1 MLGNLVLVPSPEVAE
16 GPLGAGQVRIAV
28 RAAGLN
34 FRDVLNALGMVDDP
48 RAAGPLGSEVAGV
61 VTGVGPGVA
70 GVAAGDRVM
79 GVVPGGFGPVAV
91 ADHRMLAPVPAGWS
105 FAAAASVPVAF
116 ATAWYALAD
125 LAALAGGESVLVHA
139 GTGGVGMA
147 AIQVAR
153 HLGARVFAT
162 AGPAKQ
168 HVLARLGVPAG
179 QAGSSRDTG
188 FAARFAAATGGR
200 GVDVVLNSLAGD
212 LTDAGLG
219 LVAAG
224 GRFVEMGKTDIR
236 PAAWVAGRY
245 PGVAYRAF
253 DLMDAGPDR
262 IGEILAGL
270 AALFASGA
278 LDPLPVT
285 CWDVRQ
291 AGEAFRYMAAAR
303 HVGKIVLTVP
313 RPLDAAGTV
322 VITGAGGLGREVARH
337 LAAVHGARHLLL
349 ASRRGPDAP
358 GTAELAADLGQ
369 HGTQVTAVAC
379 DLTDRAQVAAL
390 LAAVPAGRPVTGVI
404 HTAAVLD
411 DGLTGSQTPA
421 RVDRVL
427 APKADA
433 AWHLHELTAGMD
445 LAVFA
450 VFSSLAGILGNAG
463 QGGYAAAN
471 TFLDALIQDR
481 RRRGL
486 PGTSM
491 AWGAWTTGTG
501 LTGTLSAVDISRIE
515 RSPMPPMPLSQGLHL
530 FDRALGSAQPVLG
543 LARLNPRAWA
553 GQDIPPLWRS
563 LVGPPR
569 RRAAAGAAHGP
580 HDLGHQL
587 TALPPAERG
596 QVLTTLVRESAA
608 TVLGHAPGTRIDAG
622 QPFSELGFDSLTA
635 VELRNLLQARTGAEP
650 AVQLCRVRLPDRRPR
665 GGVSWRAMF
674 EVLPS
679 SLPSAGG
686 GVLEAFG
693 AGRR

>member
-1 MLGNLVLVPSPEVAE
+1 MLGNLVLVPCPEVAE

-322 VITGAGGLGREVARH
+322 VITGG
-337 LAAVHGARHLLL
+337 
-349 ASRRGPDAP
+349 RGPGPRGGPAPGRRARGPAPAAGLAPRPGRPRHRGTGRRP
-358 GTAELAADLGQ
+358 GTA
-369 HGTQVTAVAC
+369 
-379 DLTDRAQVAAL
+379 R
-390 LAAVPAGRPVTGVI
+390 RPGHSGGV
-404 HTAAVLD
+404 
-411 DGLTGSQTPA
+411 
-421 RVDRVL
+421 R
-427 APKADA
+427 
-433 AWHLHELTAGMD
+433 
-445 LAVFA
+445 
-450 VFSSLAGILGNAG
+450 
-463 QGGYAAAN
+463 
-471 TFLDALIQDR
+471 
-481 RRRGL
+481 
-486 PGTSM
+486 
-491 AWGAWTTGTG
+491 
-501 LTGTLSAVDISRIE
+501 
-515 RSPMPPMPLSQGLHL
+515 
-530 FDRALGSAQPVLG
+530 
-543 LARLNPRAWA
+543 
-553 GQDIPPLWRS
+553 
-563 LVGPPR
+563 
-569 RRAAAGAAHGP
+569 
-580 HDLGHQL
+580 
-587 TALPPAERG
+587 
-596 QVLTTLVRESAA
+596 
-608 TVLGHAPGTRIDAG
+608 
-622 QPFSELGFDSLTA
+622 
-635 VELRNLLQARTGAEP
+635 
-650 AVQLCRVRLPDRRPR
+650 PDRPGPGR
-665 GGVSWRAMF
+665 GA
-674 EVLPS
+674 
-679 SLPSAGG
+679 
-686 GVLEAFG
+686 
-693 AGRR
+693 AGRRPGGAAGDGGDPYRGGAG

>member
-1 MLGNLVLVPSPEVAE
+1 M
-16 GPLGAGQVRIAV
+16 
-28 RAAGLN
+28 
-34 FRDVLNALGMVDDP
+34 
-48 RAAGPLGSEVAGV
+48 
-61 VTGVGPGVA
+61 
-70 GVAAGDRVM
+70 
-79 GVVPGGFGPVAV
+79 
-91 ADHRMLAPVPAGWS
+91 
-105 FAAAASVPVAF
+105 
-116 ATAWYALAD
+116 
-125 LAALAGGESVLVHA
+125 
-139 GTGGVGMA
+139 
-147 AIQVAR
+147 
-153 HLGARVFAT
+153 
-162 AGPAKQ
+162 
-168 HVLARLGVPAG
+168 
-179 QAGSSRDTG
+179 
-188 FAARFAAATGGR
+188 
-200 GVDVVLNSLAGD
+200 
-212 LTDAGLG
+212 
-219 LVAAG
+219 
-224 GRFVEMGKTDIR
+224 
-236 PAAWVAGRY
+236 
-245 PGVAYRAF
+245 
-253 DLMDAGPDR
+253 
-262 IGEILAGL
+262 
-270 AALFASGA
+270 
-278 LDPLPVT
+278 
-285 CWDVRQ
+285 
-291 AGEAFRYMAAAR
+291 
-303 HVGKIVLTVP
+303 
-313 RPLDAAGTV
+313 
-322 VITGAGGLGREVARH
+322 
-337 LAAVHGARHLLL
+337 
-349 ASRRGPDAP
+349 
-358 GTAELAADLGQ
+358 
-369 HGTQVTAVAC
+369 
-379 DLTDRAQVAAL
+379 
-390 LAAVPAGRPVTGVI
+390 TGVI

-569 RRAAAGAAHGP
+569 RRAAARAAHGP

-596 QVLTTLVRESAA
+596 QVLTTLVCESAA

-635 VELRNLLQARTGAEP
+635 VELRNLLQARTGTSMP
-650 AVQLCRVRLPDRRPR
+650 ATLVFDYPTVAHVAGFLAGSVR
-665 GGVSWRAMF
+665 
-674 EVLPS
+674 
-679 SLPSAGG
+679 
-686 GVLEAFG
+686 
-693 AGRR
+693 